1 MMYLLEGINFDD
13 DLNGGEGDEF
23 QFQGEK
29 EAGEGQGFE
38 CEGEREA
45 GEGQGGNGE
54 SAENEGQGGSGQSVD
69 AFGANKETDFQNK
82 QNEKIKGKR
91 KRVEVD
97 HNDMSESSFDDSS
110 YGEDDSD
117 DPSLVLEDVERSSDE
132 DIFASKNKNRTE
144 LRAKLK
150 KFRKEIPK
158 KRRFQD
164 FSVNDDDNAGWYSD
178 PGEDSDFENVPDEAG
193 DAKKHC
199 YYKDTTKTKDL
210 ELVVG
215 MKFASGK
222 IFREVLRDCLAQSKY
237 LAKRMEGAIR
247 DNPNI
252 GIAQLKNTIMRKCRV
267 YVSKSKIKRAKREAL
282 DAIRGVDAVQYN
294 MLWDYCETVR
304 VNNPGS
310 KIILRRTEGSDVF
323 EKLYYSLHAMK
334 QGFVEGC
341 RPIIGLD
348 GCFLKTVFG
357 GQMLV
362 AVGRDAND
370 NMWPIALA
378 IVQGENR
385 ENWCWFIREML
396 DDIGGLGTNRWS
408 FISDRQKGLIEALR
422 ELVPDAEHRYCLR
435 HMYANFKIKFK
446 SAELKEFFWKAASIA
461 NKQEFHI
468 YMKRIAEIDPKIASD
483 VETANE
489 WLSKIP
495 PQHWCRAFFS
505 VTSKCDIH
513 VNNLYIA
520 TVDGGA
526 NEFEVDHFLD
536 KYVVDLDK
544 KTCTCGMFQ
553 LNAYPCCHAYA
564 AIADRRDPIEVYI
577 ADCYKKD
584 MYLKCYSHMIHAVPG
599 QKEWVQTGCDPLM
612 APKIKK
618 KRGRPTKARRK
629 APMSFKDPSQQE
641 KDSHV
646 GAHEEMS
653 SASGHPNTQEDAVPS
668 TQSSMSRN
676 KHNVSTGANVTP
688 TPCTVQISSKKQNLP
703 TTAEKVTPTV
713 CSSQTATAKVQNDGR
728 IYQSP
733 RNAILMGTTQ
743 TKFAPSTI
751 EVGGSSSTLGTGLR
765 KPTRQKKPTI
775 SQVLQNIREKSKRR
789 PWKP

>member
-1 MMYLLEGINFDD
+1 
-13 DLNGGEGDEF
+13 
-23 QFQGEK
+23 
-29 EAGEGQGFE
+29 
-38 CEGEREA
+38 
-45 GEGQGGNGE
+45 
-54 SAENEGQGGSGQSVD
+54 
-69 AFGANKETDFQNK
+69 
-82 QNEKIKGKR
+82 
-91 KRVEVD
+91 
-97 HNDMSESSFDDSS
+97 MSESSFNDSS
-110 YGEDDSD
+110 DGEDDSD
-117 DPSLVLEDVERSSDE
+117 DPSLVLEDVEGSSDE

-222 IFREVLRDCLAQSKY
+222 IFREVLRDWCVRHGYDLEFIRNETKRITAKCKKGCNWRIHASPIQNEQTFQIKSLKGEHNCARTYVNSLAQSKY

-267 YVSKSKIKRAKREAL
+267 DVSKSKIKRAKREAL
-282 DAIRGVDAVQYN
+282 DAIRGL
-294 MLWDYCETVR
+294 MLYSTTCY
-304 VNNPGS
+304 G
-310 KIILRRTEGSDVF
+310 IIV
-323 EKLYYSLHAMK
+323 KLSELTI

-378 IVQGENR
+378 IVQVENR
-385 ENWCWFIREML
+385 RT
-396 DDIGGLGTNRWS
+396 GVGLLGRSST
-408 FISDRQKGLIEALR
+408 
-422 ELVPDAEHRYCLR
+422 
-435 HMYANFKIKFK
+435 
-446 SAELKEFFWKAASIA
+446 A

-505 VTSKCDIH
+505 VTSKCDIL
-513 VNNLYIA
+513 VNNLCESFNNYILEA
-520 TVDGGA
+520 RDKPIISMLEWIRTRLMTRLQTKKKGMEKFSGDVCPNVMKKINKQGKLARHCYSRWCGA

-564 AIADRRDPIEVYI
+564 AIADRRDPVE
-577 ADCYKKD
+577 
-584 MYLKCYSHMIHAVPG
+584 
-599 QKEWVQTGCDPLM
+599 
-612 APKIKK
+612 
-618 KRGRPTKARRK
+618 
-629 APMSFKDPSQQE
+629 
-641 KDSHV
+641 V

-653 SASGHPNTQEDAVPS
+653 SASGPPNTQEDAVPS

-751 EVGGSSSTLGTGLR
+751 EVGGSSSTLGAGLR